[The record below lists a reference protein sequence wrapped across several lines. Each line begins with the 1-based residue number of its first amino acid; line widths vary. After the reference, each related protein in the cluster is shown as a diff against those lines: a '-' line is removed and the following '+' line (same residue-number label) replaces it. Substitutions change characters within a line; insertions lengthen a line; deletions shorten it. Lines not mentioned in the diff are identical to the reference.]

1 MPGACTRRGIPS
13 ARATGAEIGAAAGRA
28 WAPAMASGALRRIV
42 RIIAEKSRVPI
53 IILVVALGLLLACT
67 ASALFAV
74 GIAVQALDARAAP
87 ERDALRPSLLG
98 RLVRRRR
105 WVAGTLI
112 AGSGWPFHLAAL
124 LVAPLTVVQ
133 PALASGLLLL
143 LVLGHR
149 MLGERVGAR
158 EIVAVVAIVAGVAGM
173 AWAAP
178 DRVTTHAHAGRLAF
192 TLGGLA
198 CLVLLPY
205 ILRGRG
211 RASILVPLSAGC
223 AFAWTGV
230 SSKLITDY
238 LSSGTAGAVLG
249 WWSVT
254 GLIAA
259 VGLLSE
265 MSALQTR
272 PATQVAPIV
281 FVVQVSVPV
290 ALAPFLGGE
299 SWAHTPLG
307 GMALVFFLLTVA
319 AGAGLIGT
327 TRAVSGLVA
336 AAEAP

>member
-1 MPGACTRRGIPS
+1 LRTIRPAEAARCASTRPP
-13 ARATGAEIGAAAGRA
+13 EPDPAAGA
-28 WAPAMASGALRRIV
+28 V
-42 RIIAEKSRVPI
+42 HIIPP
-53 IILVVALGLLLACT
+53 VVALGLLLACA
-67 ASALFAV
+67 ASALFATGV
-74 GIAVQALDARAAP
+74 AIQALDARNAP
-87 ERDALRPSLLG
+87 ERHALRPSLFG
-98 RLVRRRR
+98 RLARRRR
-105 WVAGTLI
+105 WLAGTLLS
-112 AGSGWPFHLAAL
+112 GLGWPFHLAAL

-149 MLGERVGAR
+149 ILGERVGRR
-158 EIVAVVAIVAGVAGM
+158 EVVAVVAIVAGVGGM

-178 DRVTTHAHAGRLAF
+178 DRVTSHAHAARLVL
-192 TLGGLA
+192 TLGGLVA
-198 CLVLLPY
+198 LALLPY
-205 ILRGRG
+205 VLRGRARSG
-211 RASILVPLSAGC
+211 LLVPLSAGC

-230 SSKLITDY
+230 SSKLVTDS
-238 LSSGTAGAVLG
+238 LSSGTPGAALA
-249 WWSVT
+249 WASAT

-265 MSALQTR
+265 MSALQSR

-307 GMALVFFLLTVA
+307 GAAIAAFLVTVA

-327 TRAVSGLVA
+327 TPAVGGLVA
-336 AAEAP
+336 AAESS